1 MNKNNLEQQINNN
14 DGQMGIIFNI
24 PTNTVRLKVIATI
37 IDEDNNLHEATR
49 IAELPEIFDARI
61 FGNEWELEN
70 VHYELTDKG
79 RELLNGK

>member
-1 MNKNNLEQQINNN
+1 MNKKNLEQEINKD

-37 IDEDNNLHEATR
+37 IDKDNNLFEATR
-49 IAELPEIFDARI
+49 TVELSEIFDARI

-70 VHYELTDKG
+70 AHYELTDKG
-79 RELLNGK
+79 RELLNGE